1 MSHFKAAWSLIQG
14 RIPSAEERGL
24 LEEGS
29 GEERAGVEG
38 PSVYVLLEFPHQKVE
53 HLGGVGGSIRAALQ
67 MTLSFPT
74 SHCYSLSAS
83 FS

>member
-14 RIPSAEERGL
+14 RIPSAEERDS
-24 LEEGS
+24 LEKGS
-29 GEERAGVEG
+29 REERAGMGG

-53 HLGGVGGSIRAALQ
+53 HFGGGGVYQGGSASDLVLPNLTLLQ
-67 MTLSFPT
+67 
-74 SHCYSLSAS
+74 SLSAS